1 MEAVGGGNHGMGGD
15 VPGCGERSGGLVWG
29 GTERGGAGT
38 RGGEAKMGG
47 ESCRGELTA
56 RLGTAAW
63 QWRRLW
69 LAGARAEA
77 RLGFYGRAGGGEG
90 LGTSVLGQDGQLG
103 QGGQQP
109 RRSAG
114 RGRRRAWRARV
125 EQRGRRARSSGV
137 VMARRSEAA
146 AGRQQGSEHGRA
158 AAQRAGGSGACSAA
172 RREGKGERGRE
183 RSEKGSGERK
193 RESTF

>member
-1 MEAVGGGNHGMGGD
+1 MEAVGGGNHGVGGD
-15 VPGCGERSGGLVWG
+15 VPGHGERSGGLVWG

-38 RGGEAKMGG
+38 RGGEAKRGG

-137 VMARRSEAA
+137 VMARRSEAT
-146 AGRQQGSEHGRA
+146 AGRQQGGSTGVQRRSERA
-158 AAQRAGGSGACSAA
+158 AAARALPCA
-172 RREGKGERGRE
+172 ERGRE
-183 RSEKGSGERK
+183 SEGEREK
-193 RESTF
+193 

>member
-1 MEAVGGGNHGMGGD
+1 MEAVGGGNHGVGGD
-15 VPGCGERSGGLVWG
+15 VPGRGERSGGLVWG
-29 GTERGGAGT
+29 GTERGLAGT

-77 RLGFYGRAGGGEG
+77 RLGFYGRAGEGEG

-137 VMARRSEAA
+137 VMARRSEAT

-158 AAQRAGGSGACSAA
+158 AAQRAGGSGTCSAA

>member
-1 MEAVGGGNHGMGGD
+1 MEAVGGGNHGVGGD
-15 VPGCGERSGGLVWG
+15 VPGRGERSGGLVWG

-38 RGGEAKMGG
+38 RGGEAKRGG

-77 RLGFYGRAGGGEG
+77 HLDFYGRAGGGEG

-137 VMARRSEAA
+137 VMARRSEAT
-146 AGRQQGSEHGRA
+146 AGRQQGGSRAASTGVQRRVLCRAQRGEGRA
-158 AAQRAGGSGACSAA
+158 
-172 RREGKGERGRE
+172 RERE

>member
-1 MEAVGGGNHGMGGD
+1 MEAVGGGNHGVGGD
-15 VPGCGERSGGLVWG
+15 VPGHGERSGGLVWG
-29 GTERGGAGT
+29 GTERGLAGT
-38 RGGEAKMGG
+38 RGGEAKRGG

-77 RLGFYGRAGGGEG
+77 RLGFYGQAGGGEG

-146 AGRQQGSEHGRA
+146 ARRQQ
-158 AAQRAGGSGACSAA
+158 AQRTGGSGAARAGVRARVA
-172 RREGKGERGRE
+172 RRAQRSQGERGRE
-183 RSEKGSGERK
+183 K
-193 RESTF
+193 